1 MKRRP
6 PPPREE
12 VPADSKPIITA
23 VSALG
28 PDAPE
33 EPLVDDEEYAKIVR
47 AVRKVSADNAAERKR
62 RQEIR
67 DMFPH
72 R

>member
-1 MKRRP
+1 M
-6 PPPREE
+6 
-12 VPADSKPIITA
+12 
-23 VSALG
+23 
-28 PDAPE
+28 
-33 EPLVDDEEYAKIVR
+33 DDEEYAKIVR